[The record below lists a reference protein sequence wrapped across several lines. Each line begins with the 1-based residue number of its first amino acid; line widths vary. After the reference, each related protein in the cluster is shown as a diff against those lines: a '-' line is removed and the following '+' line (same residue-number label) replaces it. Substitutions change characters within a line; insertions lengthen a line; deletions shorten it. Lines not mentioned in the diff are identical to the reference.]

1 MAESTEP
8 QGLMSPDDA
17 PLVADNDTRRAL
29 DRALADVLDAH
40 DVTIARDKAVIVRA
54 ALAALYP
61 APDLADDAPA
71 VVDLAAIARGDGDA
85 LPAAGPAPVLA
96 ALADHL
102 ADRWPLADA
111 ASAGLSP
118 TRPPAVPWLMRQWI
132 PDAAL
137 TLLAGAGE
145 VGKSTLAVQ
154 LTTALAAGRR
164 DWLTGPPG
172 VDRPALDI
180 PAHVGAPAMLATYED
195 AADRVQFLAY
205 RLAEADRPDEP
216 RDAAADRWREN
227 MDDRWH
233 LADLSAQG
241 PLYSVPMRAP
251 ERAGPTA
258 AYDNLRRY
266 AVQHGVR
273 LVVVDSAASAYDGN
287 ENDRQAVRGFL
298 ATLAALA
305 RELPAAVILVQH
317 PPKPS
322 QPGANTHAYSGSTD
336 WRNMP
341 RAVLALEPA
350 VLTDSERDA
359 YPSGQHPTVR
369 LRRDKGN
376 YSPRPADTWLH
387 FDPWPRFV
395 ATAAPDAAASEIGAS
410 ANGAAGGYTAAELA

>member
-8 QGLMSPDDA
+8 GGLMPPDDA
-17 PLVADNDTRRAL
+17 PLVADGDTRRAL
-29 DRALADVLDAH
+29 DAALAAVLDA
-40 DVTIARDKAVIVRA
+40 DKATIARDKGRIVRA
-54 ALAALYP
+54 AMAALYP
-61 APDLADDAPA
+61 TVALADDARA
-71 VVDLAAIARGDGDA
+71 VDLAAIARGDGDA
-85 LPAAGPAPVLA
+85 LPAADPRPVLA
-96 ALADHL
+96 ALDAHL

-180 PAHVGAPAMLATYED
+180 AAHVGAPALLASYED
-195 AADRVQFLAY
+195 SSPRVQFLAY

-216 RDAAADRWREN
+216 RDAAADRWRSN
-227 MDDRWH
+227 LADRWH

-258 AYDNLRRY
+258 AYDALASYARR
-266 AVQHGVR
+266 HGVR

-298 ATLAALA
+298 ATLAKLA
-305 RELPAAVILVQH
+305 RELPAAVILIQH
-317 PPKPS
+317 PPKPLA
-322 QPGANTHAYSGSTD
+322 PGGKAHAYSGSTD

-350 VLTDSERDA
+350 VLKDSERDA